1 MSFFN
6 SLSTRVPLA
15 VAGGILYSGLT
26 YSIIILLNLPFE
38 FAIFAGLIVFL
49 FYLGSRLLLLF
60 SGIETPYY
68 SRDKKVT
75 SRQLYENTSFYQ
87 TAQWVGKFYYYHDWI
102 LFIFLIAVSIIF
114 LTSLLIDWRSNKS
127 MGETIQDLLNALIPL
142 S

>member
-1 MSFFN
+1 M
-6 SLSTRVPLA
+6 
-15 VAGGILYSGLT
+15 AGGILYSALT
-26 YSIIILLNLPFE
+26 YSIVIFLNLPFE
-38 FAIFAGLIVFL
+38 FAIFGGLIVFL

-75 SRQLYENTSFYQ
+75 SRHLYENTSFYQ